1 MTSLNNL
8 IKLLLLGELVITI
21 KTLIKFLKH
30 LNKNTVVKVNN
41 EDIVLSYYETSD
53 NKQILN
59 IKFVDLDKLTT
70 IIKND

>member
-1 MTSLNNL
+1 M
-8 IKLLLLGELVITI
+8 TI

-41 EDIVLSYYETSD
+41 NDIILSYYETSD

-70 IIKND
+70 IVKND

>member
-1 MTSLNNL
+1 M
-8 IKLLLLGELVITI
+8 TI

>member
-1 MTSLNNL
+1 M
-8 IKLLLLGELVITI
+8 TI
-21 KTLIKFLKH
+21 KSLIKFLKH

-41 EDIVLSYYETSD
+41 SDIVLSYYETSD

-70 IIKND
+70 IAKND

>member
-1 MTSLNNL
+1 M
-8 IKLLLLGELVITI
+8 TI

-70 IIKND
+70 IVKND

>member
-1 MTSLNNL
+1 M
-8 IKLLLLGELVITI
+8 TI
-21 KTLIKFLKH
+21 KSLIKFLKH

-41 EDIVLSYYETSD
+41 NDIVLSYYETSD

-70 IIKND
+70 TVKND

>member
-1 MTSLNNL
+1 M
-8 IKLLLLGELVITI
+8 TI

-59 IKFVDLDKLTT
+59 IKFVDLDRLTT
-70 IIKND
+70 TAKND

>member
-1 MTSLNNL
+1 M
-8 IKLLLLGELVITI
+8 TI
-21 KTLIKFLKH
+21 KSLIKFLKH

-53 NKQILN
+53 NKKILN

-70 IIKND
+70 IVKND

>member
-1 MTSLNNL
+1 M
-8 IKLLLLGELVITI
+8 TI

-30 LNKNTVVKVNN
+30 LNKNTVVKVKN

>member
-1 MTSLNNL
+1 M
-8 IKLLLLGELVITI
+8 TI
-21 KTLIKFLKH
+21 KSLIKFLKH

-59 IKFVDLDKLTT
+59 IKFVDLDKLIT
-70 IIKND
+70 IAKND

>member
-1 MTSLNNL
+1 M
-8 IKLLLLGELVITI
+8 TI

-53 NKQILN
+53 NKKILN

-70 IIKND
+70 TAKND

>member
-1 MTSLNNL
+1 M
-8 IKLLLLGELVITI
+8 TI
-21 KTLIKFLKH
+21 KSLIKFLKH

-53 NKQILN
+53 NKKILN

-70 IIKND
+70 TVKND

>member
-1 MTSLNNL
+1 M
-8 IKLLLLGELVITI
+8 TI

-41 EDIVLSYYETSD
+41 NDIILSYYETSD

-70 IIKND
+70 TVKND

>member
-1 MTSLNNL
+1 M
-8 IKLLLLGELVITI
+8 TI
-21 KTLIKFLKH
+21 KSLIKFLKH

-59 IKFVDLDKLTT
+59 IKFVDLDRLST
-70 IIKND
+70 IVKND

>member
-1 MTSLNNL
+1 M
-8 IKLLLLGELVITI
+8 TI

-70 IIKND
+70 IEKND

>member
-1 MTSLNNL
+1 M
-8 IKLLLLGELVITI
+8 TI
-21 KTLIKFLKH
+21 KSLIKFLKH

-53 NKQILN
+53 NKKILN

-70 IIKND
+70 TAKND

>member
-1 MTSLNNL
+1 M
-8 IKLLLLGELVITI
+8 TI
-21 KTLIKFLKH
+21 KSLIKFLKH

-53 NKQILN
+53 NKKILN
-59 IKFVDLDKLTT
+59 IKFVDLDRLTT

>member
-1 MTSLNNL
+1 M
-8 IKLLLLGELVITI
+8 KI
-21 KTLIKFLKH
+21 KTLIKFLKN

-59 IKFVDLDKLTT
+59 IKFVDIDKLTT
-70 IIKND
+70 IVKND